1 MIVLS
6 MTATFGKLEHQTL
19 HLEPGL
25 NIIDAPNEWGKSTWC
40 AFLMTMLY
48 GLDTRERTTKTT
60 LAEKERYA
68 PWSGSLM
75 SGRLEL
81 LWQGRHIT
89 IERWSKGRTPM
100 GEFRAYE
107 TDSGLPVPELTAAN
121 CGQTLLGVERSVYA
135 RGGFLRSAEMP
146 VTLNEELRSR
156 LNALVT
162 TGDDSGTAEALG
174 EKLRELKNRCRY
186 HRSGL
191 IPQAESRR
199 AELEN
204 QLQEHQ
210 RLSVQLKEIERRIG
224 QLEQERQNA
233 EEDGHQ
239 AMEQAL
245 HAELTAQERCQAL
258 ERQWEELSK
267 GEPAQR
273 TKNPMRPVW
282 LTLGVALLAAGTGL
296 TMFGWLWALLLLPVG
311 ALSLVAGWMSKPK
324 QINTEA
330 SAAELQAQLE
340 EARQI
345 YRNTRMRVRS
355 LQFRQPEEAFQ
366 QRQRQLHMQ
375 LGQCQGQLQSIG
387 DPALIHRELE
397 RVNGRLARLEL
408 MECAITM
415 AQQALAEAHNELQR
429 RFAPGIR
436 ENAQRILSRLTGGRY
451 DRLLLG
457 EDLSLEAGAT
467 GEDTLRSPQ
476 WRSEGTADQ
485 IYLSL
490 RLAVAAELTPEAP
503 LVLDDALIRFDD
515 ARLTAALDVLREMSE
530 QKQVILFSCR
540 NISDS
545 LRQEDI

>member
-1 MIVLS
+1 MIILS

-19 HLEPGL
+19 RLESGL

-40 AFLMTMLY
+40 AFLMAMLY

-68 PWSGSLM
+68 PWSGSPM

-81 LWQGRHIT
+81 LWRGRHIT
-89 IERWSKGRTPM
+89 IERRSKGRTPM

-135 RGGFLRSAEMP
+135 RGGFLRSTEMP

-162 TGDDSGTAEALG
+162 TGDDTGTAEALG
-174 EKLRELKNRCRY
+174 EKLKELKNRCRY

-191 IPQAESRR
+191 IPQGEARQ
-199 AELEN
+199 AELEA
-204 QLQEHQ
+204 QLQQHQ
-210 RLSVQLKEIERRIG
+210 ALQAQQQEIQRRIG
-224 QLEQERQNA
+224 QLEQERETEQ
-233 EEDGHQ
+233 EENNR
-239 AMEQAL
+239 ALEQAL
-245 HAELTAQERCQAL
+245 QAELAAQERCQGL
-258 ERQWEELSK
+258 ERQREEL
-267 GEPAQR
+267 ANR
-273 TKNPMRPVW
+273 TAPPVAKNPLRPVW
-282 LTLGVALLAAGTGL
+282 LTLGAALLAAGAGL
-296 TMFGWLWALLLLPVG
+296 ALLQWLWALALVPLGAVLL
-311 ALSLVAGWMSKPK
+311 AAGCLSKPK
-324 QINTEA
+324 PTEQEPLPP
-330 SAAELQAQLE
+330 ELDAQLE
-340 EARQI
+340 QARQI
-345 YRNTRMRVRS
+345 YRNARIRVRS
-355 LQFRQPEEAFQ
+355 LQLRQPEEAFQ

-375 LGQCQGQLQSIG
+375 LGQCQGQMQAMG
-387 DPALIHRELE
+387 NPAQLRQELE
-397 RVNGRLARLEL
+397 QIKERLGRLRQTER
-408 MECAITM
+408 AIVM
-415 AQQALAEAHNELQR
+415 AQQALAEACNELQR

-436 ENAQRILSRLTGGRY
+436 EQAQKFLSRLTGGRY
-451 DRLLLG
+451 DRLRLG
-457 EDLSLEAGAT
+457 EDLTLEAGAV
-467 GEDTLRSPQ
+467 GEDTLRGPQ

-515 ARLTAALDVLREMSE
+515 LRLTAALEVLREMSE

-540 NISDS
+540 NISDG
-545 LRQEDI
+545 LA